1 MLQLLQA
8 FLNLLPI
15 HFNKYRTIIE
25 QQPARYLRQNMIH
38 PPFIRMAY
46 PECAPLFQL
55 IKLLNKLK
63 TDKHDTIFRHEIFP
77 DFSGLPEFSRPQRSF
92 SWKSQIRFNIYGG
105 GGYHKLCV
113 LAGRLY
119 YPHCQLI
126 LNAESSQVSGV
137 GLCTTST
144 CTSIT

>member
-8 FLNLLPI
+8 FINLLPI

-77 DFSGLPEFSRPQRSF
+77 EFRNFPDLRGLSRGNPRSGLIFMGE
-92 SWKSQIRFNIYGG
+92 GG
-105 GGYHKLCV
+105 TINCV
-113 LAGRLY
+113 YSLAVFT
-119 YPHCQLI
+119 I
-126 LNAESSQVSGV
+126 LTVN
-137 GLCTTST
+137 LF
-144 CTSIT
+144 